1 MLAPGHRVLG
11 PAGEAEAPPIGRA
24 GKLRGLTGERVTSV
38 DVARRVGVSQST
50 VSLVFS
56 GKAAGRI
63 SARTEAAVRE
73 AAAELGYRPNV
84 AARALKTG
92 AARTIVLVVPDITN
106 PFFGGLLRG
115 AQTAA
120 RAAGYAVALIDTD
133 NDRDWGAASAEALH
147 AGPADGLLL
156 FEVDPPRWAAG
167 SEPIVVI
174 ESESRG
180 HPSVRLDAE
189 GGTDAAV
196 RHLLEIGHRRI
207 GHVAS
212 VHDRPT
218 FKLRRRAIDRLV
230 DGDVPRVR
238 SDFVVDGARDAAL
251 ELLREHPD
259 LTAVFCDDD
268 VIAAGAYLAARKLG
282 LRIPG
287 DLSVVGFDGL
297 DIGRV
302 IDPPLTTVV
311 ADSPGLGRVAFELLT
326 ALLAGKRPRSRVMAV
341 ELEVRGST
349 APPRVAAAG
358 RRRS

>member
-1 MLAPGHRVLG
+1 MLPLGHPVLG
-11 PAGEAEAPPIGRA
+11 PAGEATRPSFGRA
-24 GKLRGLTGERVTSV
+24 GKLRGLTGDRVTSV

-63 SARTEAAVRE
+63 SARTEAAVRA

-84 AARALKTG
+84 AARALKMG
-92 AARTIVLVVPDITN
+92 AARTIVLVVPDVTN

-156 FEVDPPRWAAG
+156 FEVDAPRWAAG

-189 GGTDAAV
+189 DGADAAV
-196 RHLLEIGHRRI
+196 RHLLGLGHRRV

-218 FKLRRRAIDRLV
+218 FRLRRRAVDRLV
-230 DGDVPRVR
+230 EGEVPRAR
-238 SDFVVDGARDAAL
+238 ADFALDSARDATLA
-251 ELLREHPD
+251 LLRAHPEV
-259 LTAVFCDDD
+259 TALFCDDD
-268 VIAAGAYLAARKLG
+268 VIAAGAYLAARELG
-282 LRIPG
+282 HRIPD

-311 ADSPGLGRVAFELLT
+311 ADSAGLGRVAFELLT

-349 APPRVAAAG
+349 APPR
-358 RRRS
+358 

>member
-1 MLAPGHRVLG
+1 MSA
-11 PAGEAEAPPIGRA
+11 A
-24 GKLRGLTGERVTSV
+24 RVTSV
-38 DVARRVGVSQST
+38 DVARRAGVSQST

-56 GKAAGRI
+56 GKAPGRI
-63 SARTEAAVRE
+63 SARTEEAVR
-73 AAAELGYRPNV
+73 AAAEELGYRPNV

-92 AARTIVLVVPDITN
+92 AARTVALVVPDITN

-120 RAAGYAVALIDTD
+120 RAAGYAVALIDTN
-133 NDRDWGAASAEALH
+133 NDRDWGAASAEALR

-156 FEVDPPRWAAG
+156 FEVDPPPRAAG

-180 HPSVRLDAE
+180 HPSVRLDVAS
-189 GGTDAAV
+189 GTEAAI
-196 RHLLEIGHRRI
+196 RHLLELGHRRI

-218 FKLRRRAIDRLV
+218 FRLRRRTVDRLV
-230 DGDVPRVR
+230 GDDVPRVR
-238 SDFVVDGARDAAL
+238 SEFTLASARDAVR
-251 ELLREHPD
+251 ELLTGHDD
-259 LTAVFCDDD
+259 LTALFCDDD
-268 VIAAGAYLAARKLG
+268 VVAAGAYLGARELG
-282 LRIPG
+282 VRIPD

-302 IDPPLTTVV
+302 LDPPVTTIV
-311 ADSPGLGRVAFELLT
+311 ADAGELGRIAFELLT
-326 ALLAGKRPRSRVMAV
+326 AQLQGKRPRSRVLPV

-349 APPRVAAAG
+349 APPR
-358 RRRS
+358 

>member
-1 MLAPGHRVLG
+1 MSEPGHAVPG
-11 PAGEAEAPPIGRA
+11 PAGEAQRPPVGRA

-63 SARTEAAVRE
+63 SARTEAAVR
-73 AAAELGYRPNV
+73 RPRPSW
-84 AARALKTG
+84 ATGPTWRPARSRLG

-189 GGTDAAV
+189 RGTEAAV
-196 RHLLEIGHRRI
+196 EPPARAR
-207 GHVAS
+207 APA
-212 VHDRPT
+212 DRPCR
-218 FKLRRRAIDRLV
+218 LRARPP
-230 DGDVPRVR
+230 DVQ
-238 SDFVVDGARDAAL
+238 A
-251 ELLREHPD
+251 
-259 LTAVFCDDD
+259 
-268 VIAAGAYLAARKLG
+268 
-282 LRIPG
+282 
-287 DLSVVGFDGL
+287 
-297 DIGRV
+297 
-302 IDPPLTTVV
+302 
-311 ADSPGLGRVAFELLT
+311 
-326 ALLAGKRPRSRVMAV
+326 
-341 ELEVRGST
+341 
-349 APPRVAAAG
+349 APPRGRPAGGGGRPARARGLRARRRPRRDARAAAPG
-358 RRRS
+358 TPSSPPCSATTT

>member
-1 MLAPGHRVLG
+1 MA
-11 PAGEAEAPPIGRA
+11 A
-24 GKLRGLTGERVTSV
+24 ERVTSV
-38 DVARRVGVSQST
+38 DVARHAGVSQST

-63 SARTEAAVRE
+63 SARTEATVRASAE
-73 AAAELGYRPNV
+73 ELGYRPNV

-92 AARTIVLVVPDITN
+92 AARTVALVVPDVTN

-133 NDRDWGAASAEALH
+133 NDRDWGAASAEALR

-156 FEVDPPRWAAG
+156 FEVDPPRRAAG

-189 GGTDAAV
+189 RGTEAAV
-196 RHLLEIGHRRI
+196 GHLLTLGHRRI

-218 FKLRRRAIDRLV
+218 FRLRRRAVDRLA
-230 DGDVPRVR
+230 GPTVPRVR
-238 SDFVVDGARDAAL
+238 SDFTLESARAAAG
-251 ELLREHPD
+251 ELLTANPD
-259 LTAVFCDDD
+259 LTALFCDDD
-268 VIAAGAYLAARKLG
+268 VVAAGAYLAARDLA

-302 IDPPLTTVV
+302 VDPPLTTVV
-311 ADSPGLGRVAFELLT
+311 ADAAGLGRAAFELLL
-326 ALLAGKRPRSRVMAV
+326 AQLAGKRPRSRVLPV
-341 ELEVRGST
+341 ELEVRRST
-349 APPRVAAAG
+349 AAPRRLSRA
-358 RRRS
+358 RRRSAPGAR

>member
-1 MLAPGHRVLG
+1 
-11 PAGEAEAPPIGRA
+11 
-24 GKLRGLTGERVTSV
+24 
-38 DVARRVGVSQST
+38 

-84 AARALKTG
+84 AARALKMG
-92 AARTIVLVVPDITN
+92 AARTVVLVVPDVTN

-120 RAAGYAVALIDTD
+120 RAAGYAVALIDTN

-156 FEVDPPRWAAG
+156 FEVDPPRRAAG

-180 HPSVRLDAE
+180 HPSVRLDVE

-196 RHLLEIGHRRI
+196 RHLLALGHRRI

-218 FKLRRRAIDRLV
+218 FKLRRRAVDRLL

-238 SDFVVDGARDAAL
+238 SDFTIDAARAAARD
-251 ELLREHPD
+251 LLGEHPD
-259 LTAVFCDDD
+259 VTALFCDDD
-268 VIAAGAYLAARKLG
+268 VIAAGAYLAARELG
-282 LRIPG
+282 LRIAH

-302 IDPPLTTVV
+302 LEPPLTTVV
-311 ADSPGLGRVAFELLT
+311 ADPAALGRVAFELLT
-326 ALLAGKRPRSRVMAV
+326 ALLAGKRPRSRVMQV

-349 APPRVAAAG
+349 APPR
-358 RRRS
+358 

>member
-1 MLAPGHRVLG
+1 
-11 PAGEAEAPPIGRA
+11 
-24 GKLRGLTGERVTSV
+24 
-38 DVARRVGVSQST
+38 VARRVGVSQST

-73 AAAELGYRPNV
+73 AAAELGYRPNA

-133 NDRDWGAASAEALH
+133 NDRGWGAASAEALH

-156 FEVDPPRWAAG
+156 FEVDPPKWAAG

-180 HPSVRLDAE
+180 HPSVRLDAQ
-189 GGTDAAV
+189 GGTEDAV
-196 RHLLEIGHRRI
+196 RHLLELGHREI

-212 VHDRPT
+212 VHERPT
-218 FKLRRRAIDRLV
+218 FKLRRRAVDRGL
-230 DGDVPRVR
+230 GRTAPRVR
-238 SDFVVDGARDAAL
+238 TEFALDRAREATL
-251 ELLREHPD
+251 ELLRGDPQ
-259 LTAVFCDDD
+259 LTALFCDDD
-268 VIAAGAYLAARKLG
+268 VIAAGAYLAARELG
-282 LRIPG
+282 LRVPHDVSI
-287 DLSVVGFDGL
+287 VGFDGL

-302 IDPPLTTVV
+302 LDPPLTTVA
-311 ADSPGLGRVAFELLT
+311 ADSNALGRVAFELLT

-341 ELEVRGST
+341 ELTVRGST
-349 APPRVAAAG
+349 APPR
-358 RRRS
+358 

>member
-1 MLAPGHRVLG
+1 MLASGHAVLG
-11 PAGEAEAPPIGRA
+11 PPGEPKRPPFGRA
-24 GKLRGLTGERVTSV
+24 GKLRVLSEDRVTSV
-38 DVARRVGVSQST
+38 DVARHVGVSQST

-56 GKAAGRI
+56 GKAPGRI
-63 SARTEAAVRE
+63 SARTEAAVRQ

-84 AARALKTG
+84 AARALKVG

-189 GGTDAAV
+189 GGADAAI
-196 RHLLEIGHRRI
+196 RHLLELGHSRI

-218 FKLRRRAIDRLV
+218 FRLRRRAVDRLV
-230 DGDVPRVR
+230 AGDVPRVR
-238 SDFVVDGARDAAL
+238 ADFVLDSARDATL
-251 ELLREHPD
+251 ELLRGHPD
-259 LTAVFCDDD
+259 LTALFCDDD
-268 VIAAGAYLAARKLG
+268 VIAAGAYLAGRELG
-282 LRIPG
+282 LRVPG
-287 DLSVVGFDGL
+287 DISVVGFDGL

-311 ADSPGLGRVAFELLT
+311 ADSAGLGRAAFELLT

-341 ELEVRGST
+341 QLEVRGST
-349 APPRVAAAG
+349 APPRG
-358 RRRS
+358 

>member
-1 MLAPGHRVLG
+1 
-11 PAGEAEAPPIGRA
+11 
-24 GKLRGLTGERVTSV
+24 
-38 DVARRVGVSQST
+38 VARRVGVSQST

-63 SARTEAAVRE
+63 SARTEAAVRQ

-84 AARALKTG
+84 AARALKMG

-115 AQTAA
+115 AQNAA
-120 RAAGYAVALIDTD
+120 RAAGYAVALIDTN

-189 GGTDAAV
+189 RGTEAAV
-196 RHLLEIGHRRI
+196 SHLLALGHRRI

-218 FKLRRRAIDRLV
+218 FRMRRRAVDRLV
-230 DGDVPRVR
+230 EGDVPRVHA
-238 SDFVVDGARDAAL
+238 DFVLDEARDATLA
-251 ELLREHPD
+251 LLRAHPD

-268 VIAAGAYLAARKLG
+268 VIAAGAYLAARE
-282 LRIPG
+282 LRLNIPG
-287 DLSVVGFDGL
+287 ELSVVGFDGL
-297 DIGRV
+297 DVGRV

-311 ADSPGLGRVAFELLT
+311 ADAARLGREAFELLT
-326 ALLAGKRPRSRVMAV
+326 ALLAGKRPRSRVIGV

-349 APPRVAAAG
+349 APPP
-358 RRRS
+358 